1 MALEQLLQQARQQL
15 EHLRQLESPQEV
27 LHDPLVRG
35 AVAAVLCL
43 LFLLLLLKPSASN
56 EQQGKGGSGR
66 QGRWRPPGT

>member
-43 LFLLLLLKPSASN
+43 LFLLLLLKPTGTK
-56 EQQGKGGSGR
+56 EQQKGGSGR
-66 QGRWRPPGT
+66 RGLCRPLDT